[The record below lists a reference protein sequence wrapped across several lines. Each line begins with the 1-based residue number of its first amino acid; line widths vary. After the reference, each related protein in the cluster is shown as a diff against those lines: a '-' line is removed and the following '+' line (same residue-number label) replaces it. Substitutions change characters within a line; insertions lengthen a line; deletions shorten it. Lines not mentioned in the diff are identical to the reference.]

1 MNKILPF
8 QIDTRAKTLSCDPQN
23 NAFVQNPYPLYDAM
37 YGKADPLLWQ
47 QYGHLVFANWK
58 DVNAL
63 LRDKRFGRQ
72 ILHLTTRE
80 QLGWPEPPPH
90 TADFEHAEKYS
101 LLNVEPP
108 VHTRLR
114 TLVNR
119 AFVSRQVEQLRPQ
132 VEKLAH
138 TLIDSFEANGTTDLL
153 KSFAT
158 PIPLLII
165 TQMLGIA
172 EEDGPMLL
180 DWSHKIVAMYMF
192 GRTPEDELTAN
203 QAAKEFSAYLQDLI
217 NQRRKNIGQD
227 LLSHMISTEAKGE
240 YLSDEELIS
249 STMLLLNAG
258 HEATVHQTGNAVKTI
273 LESTHAPP
281 TLFAN
286 DIQTAATIEECIRF
300 DAPLHMFTRYALKDL
315 QLDNGIKL
323 KMGDEIGLLLGAA
336 NRDPNQFEN
345 ANTFDPFRKKNANVT
360 FGAGIHFC
368 IGAPLA
374 RLEMQTGIKILFER
388 LPNLKLAEP
397 PTYMNAYHFH
407 GLQKLVVRW

>member
-1 MNKILPF
+1 MNNSAPF
-8 QIDTRAKTLSCDPQN
+8 QIDQIKKSLSCDPQD
-23 NAFVQNPYPLYDAM
+23 NAFVQNPYALYEAM
-37 YGKADPLLWQ
+37 YGGDDPLMWQ
-47 QYGHLVFANWK
+47 QYGHWVFASWHN
-58 DVNAL
+58 VNAL

-72 ILHLTTRE
+72 ILHLTSRE
-80 QLGWPEPPPH
+80 QLGWPELPPH
-90 TADFEHAEKYS
+90 TADFVLSEKHS

-132 VEKLAH
+132 VEQLAH
-138 TLIDSFEANGTTDLL
+138 KLIDDFESDGKTDLL

-165 TQMLGIA
+165 TQMLAIP
-172 EEDGPMLL
+172 EKDGPMLL

-192 GRTPEDELTAN
+192 GRTLDDELTAN

-217 NQRRKNIGQD
+217 NQRRKNIGED

-240 YLSDEELIS
+240 HLSDEELIS
-249 STMLLLNAG
+249 STILLLNAG

-273 LESTHAPP
+273 LESPHAAK
-281 TLFAN
+281 TLFTN
-286 DIQTAATIEECIRF
+286 DAQTATTVEECIRF
-300 DAPLHMFTRYALKDL
+300 DAPLHMFTRYALEDL
-315 QLDNGIKL
+315 ELDNGIKL
-323 KMGDEIGLLLGAA
+323 KMGDEVGLLLAAA
-336 NRDPNQFEN
+336 NHDPSQFKN
-345 ANTFDPFRKKNANVT
+345 ANTFDPFRKIAANAT

-374 RLEMQTGIKILFER
+374 RLEMQTSLKVLFER

-397 PTYMNAYHFH
+397 PEYMNAYHFH
-407 GLQKLVVRW
+407 GLEKLIVSW